1 MNLRKLAP
9 LFWTKYYMRWFVCFF
24 FALLKLDYQNRTR
37 ITKTVQ
43 KFNKRFQFY
52 SCFQKSGTPQ
62 SSTKFNMVPKAEI
75 LFEYFIGCYGSPPLQ
90 QCPSIM
96 DLSAH
101 SQNSPLFLG
110 KTRQAAHDSKGAV
123 PFRQTLMSPMLSP
136 APCQPAACDGVANA
150 TFGQR
155 PMSQ

>member
-1 MNLRKLAP
+1 M
-9 LFWTKYYMRWFVCFF
+9 FFFFF
-24 FALLKLDYQNRTR
+24 FALLKLGYQNRTR

-62 SSTKFNMVPKAEI
+62 SSTKFNMVPKGEI
-75 LFEYFIGCYGSPPLQ
+75 LFEYFTDCYGSPPLQ
-90 QCPSIM
+90 QCPSITGP
-96 DLSAH
+96 SPR

-110 KTRQAAHDSKGAV
+110 KTRQAADDCEGAV

-136 APCQPAACDGVANA
+136 APCQPAACDGAANA
-150 TFGQR
+150 TFGQG
-155 PMSQ
+155 PMAQ